1 MKKNNMYQYE
11 KKYWLQN
18 KKYILGLDEAG
29 RGCWAG
35 PLVVAGCILPQGYK
49 NDEINDSKKLS
60 AKKRERLFDEIIK
73 SAVAYN
79 IKFISAVD
87 VDKFN
92 PKQASINGMYDV
104 FNSIKPI
111 PDVVLIDAEKI
122 PNIKVKTESI
132 IKGDAKSISIAA
144 ASILAKVARDR
155 YMTSIAYKFPEYDF
169 DLNKG
174 YGTIKHLKALK
185 KYGAIKNFHRF
196 SYRPI
201 KEINK
206 K

>member
-11 KKYWLQN
+11 NKYWSQ
-18 KKYILGLDEAG
+18 KEKYILGLDEAG

-35 PLVVAGCILPQGYK
+35 PLVVAGCILPVGYK
-49 NDEINDSKKLS
+49 NDEINDSKKLTVT
-60 AKKRERLFDEIIK
+60 KREKLFNEIIK
-73 SAVAYN
+73 VAIAYD
-79 IKFISAVD
+79 IEFISAPD

-92 PKQASINGMYDV
+92 PKQASINGMYSIYQ
-104 FNSIKPI
+104 NIKPS
-111 PDVVLIDAEKI
+111 PNVVLIDAEKV

-132 IKGDAKSISIAA
+132 IKGDNKSITIAA

-155 YMTSIAYKFPEYDF
+155 YMISIALKYPEYDF
-169 DLNKG
+169 EINKG

-185 KYGAIKNFHRF
+185 KYGPIKKFHRF
-196 SYRPI
+196 SYKPI
-201 KEINK
+201 KEIIK

>member
-35 PLVVAGCILPQGYK
+35 PLVVAGCILPQSYK

-111 PDVVLIDAEKI
+111 PDVVLIDAEKL